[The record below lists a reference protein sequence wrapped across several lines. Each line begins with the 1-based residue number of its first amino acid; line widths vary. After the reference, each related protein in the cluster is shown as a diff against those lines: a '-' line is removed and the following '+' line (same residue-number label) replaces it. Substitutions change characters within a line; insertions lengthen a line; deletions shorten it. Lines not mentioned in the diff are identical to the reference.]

1 MLKTHQSKTSAVA
14 LKANALAHQV
24 QDGREY
30 AVVQTV
36 VIVEGVLNGALV
48 TAAEIVACAELWNG
62 QVIPLRHPQDAQ
74 GNYIS
79 AQDPTV
85 PDADLVGFFRN
96 ARVDDNRLVGEM
108 WLDVAKI
115 QQVGGDALITLNR
128 LEAGEIV
135 EVSSAY
141 FCQAAEETGEYKG
154 KRYHEVHRALEPD
167 HIALLPD
174 EVGACSVQDGCGA
187 GRVNA
192 GLDDSTELAEVKL
205 DHRTVSLPNC
215 GCKTMR
221 ANAAHDGVMVAFYL
235 READAQAMALQAAP
249 DGVEVMP
256 VGEMHVTLA
265 YLGKADE
272 VEIDQALLLDYVAS
286 FAQYHVMVLATVN
299 GQGRFLNAARRELAD
314 TAENDGME
322 PIFAMVESERLH
334 QIRCELVE
342 QIGYMVDVS
351 RAYGFI
357 PHVTLA
363 YAPAGVELPLMVERR
378 ELVFDRLAV
387 SWAGTTITFPLQG
400 ELRQEEMAVN
410 ELEQAKVVK
419 ANEGDGGSEATTTVV
434 EEVAAVAP
442 AALPENLVKLGQAVD
457 AIGGVDALMG
467 MLAGLQTNAA
477 QLKAQLIGQI
487 KTNRSNAFS
496 DAQLQAMSTEMLA
509 TLARTL
515 TPASY
520 AGQGGAVFNSAVDE
534 EWQAYQAPQ

>member
-1 MLKTHQSKTSAVA
+1 MLKTHQSKTNAVT
-14 LKANALAHQV
+14 LKANELAHQV

-48 TAAEIVACAELWNG
+48 TAAEIVACAEAWNG

-96 ARVDDNRLVGEM
+96 ARVEEGRLVGEM

-115 QQVGGDALITLNR
+115 QQVGGDALVTLNR

-141 FCQAAEETGEYKG
+141 FCQADEVVGEYKG

-192 GLDDSTELAEVKL
+192 GHKGDCG
-205 DHRTVSLPNC
+205 C

-256 VGEMHVTLA
+256 AGELHVTLA

-272 VEIDQALLLDYVAS
+272 VEIDQALLLDYVAA

-299 GQGRFLNAARRELAD
+299 GQGRFLNA
-314 TAENDGME
+314 AENDGME

-334 QIRCELVE
+334 QIRCALVE

-363 YAPAGVELPLMVERR
+363 YAPAGVELPLLVERR

-419 ANEGDGGSEATTTVV
+419 ANEGEAAEATTTVM
-434 EEVAAVAP
+434 EEVAAAP
-442 AALPENLVKLGQAVD
+442 AALVLPDNLVKLGQAVD

-487 KTNRSNAFS
+487 KANRSNAFS
-496 DAQLQAMSTEMLA
+496 DAQLQAMSSEMLA

-520 AGQGGAVFNSAVDE
+520 AGQGGAVFNSAADE